1 MKIHAIGGYN
11 EVGKNMTALEIGED
25 VILFDDGLFLP
36 AIVGVSEREKVLTE
50 KGMRA
55 LGALPDDLYLD
66 RKGLREKVRAILVSH
81 AHLDHVGALPF
92 QAHRYNADV
101 VGTDFTMEV
110 SRILMQDSSLPFKNK
125 TVSLKPNQSHTVKGK
140 KNYKVEFLNMTH
152 STIQTAL
159 IAVHTPEG
167 IVLYANDFKLDN
179 TPVLGEPPN
188 YKRLKELSR
197 IGVKA
202 LIVDCLY
209 STDDRKTPSEK
220 IARGLLEDVLFT
232 TNNHKSGIVITT
244 FSSHIARLKTIS
256 DFGRRLNREV
266 IFLGRSLNKYVSA
279 ARNIGKA
286 PFINQ
291 ITLVS
296 YKKQLEKTL
305 KRVQNNR
312 HKYLVVCT
320 GHQGEPGSILDRISR
335 GALPYRLSRDDHII
349 FSSKTIPTPINEAN
363 RGYLEKRLK
372 KFHARIFDNVHVS
385 VLPDTEVIFNDSKGM
400 KIKEIGLIEEEEKK
414 GLKVPAFDPN
424 DLKIKWYD
432 AQVIKHP
439 YKGKIFNIETKSGRN
454 VSITSGHSLF
464 KLEKGE
470 VVAEKGDF
478 LKIGDYLAIPRK
490 YSRYKEVKEINVLDY
505 ISVDSPYSIKNDV
518 ISYGEHRL
526 FKAHIALDKAFA
538 RLLGYYLAEGSA
550 PRHISL
556 VINKRETGLLEEIK
570 SSIQAHFPRNI
581 NVAERG
587 NSFEITFGARA
598 LKKLF
603 HAWFGE
609 NARTKK
615 IPKFVFSASEE
626 FKLNFLGAYIN
637 GDGCIDKGTD
647 HFRIRMKTASKRLAS
662 DLLYLFSQLGICAK
676 FDHIEEDLRKTIAG
690 NRKVTE
696 KTLSYVIRIQNY
708 EHLSLMKDYLSNK
721 FRIQIE
727 NKLLAGAKSI
737 HFPPESLPIEKLDF
751 DEISP
756 KKDTLLYDIKNYRD
770 NSKKVR
776 DHIGRNILME
786 QSSKIDGF
794 TNKLLNGDLL
804 FDPIISIKISD
815 YEGPVYDFTVPGPQN
830 FIGGFGGIMLH
841 NSGHGGRE
849 DLRELIKLTN
859 PQHVIPSH
867 GDVSKLMGGM
877 KLAQEMGYVQNKTV
891 HLMSN
896 GKELNL

>member
-1 MKIHAIGGYN
+1 M
-11 EVGKNMTALEIGED
+11 
-25 VILFDDGLFLP
+25 
-36 AIVGVSEREKVLTE
+36 
-50 KGMRA
+50 
-55 LGALPDDLYLD
+55 
-66 RKGLREKVRAILVSH
+66 
-81 AHLDHVGALPF
+81 
-92 QAHRYNADV
+92 
-101 VGTDFTMEV
+101 
-110 SRILMQDSSLPFKNK
+110 
-125 TVSLKPNQSHTVKGK
+125 
-140 KNYKVEFLNMTH
+140 
-152 STIQTAL
+152 
-159 IAVHTPEG
+159 
-167 IVLYANDFKLDN
+167 
-179 TPVLGEPPN
+179 
-188 YKRLKELSR
+188 
-197 IGVKA
+197 KA

-291 ITLVS
+291 VTLVS

-570 SSIQAHFPRNI
+570 SSIQAHFPSNI

-647 HFRIRMKTASKRLAS
+647 HFRIRMKTASKKLAS
-662 DLLYLFSQLGICAK
+662 DIIYLCSQLGICAK

-737 HFPPESLPIEKLDF
+737 HFPPESLQIEKLDF